1 MENQEHLPEEIRN
14 NKPTFSGV
22 WIPAEVMLDE
32 SLKATDKILYAEIAC
47 FGANGC
53 YKKSDELMARLN
65 IKSDAFQASCRRL
78 REAGYIEERR
88 NFGRVV
94 RTITLGFKKVAV
106 AKNATTTKKAPKP
119 AQKPKNDQ
127 KPEKVAKVAE
137 TPQNQANSGI
147 IEADEDYEA
156 RKNQA
161 IEMAFR
167 YWAQELGYAQKNS
180 KANRYA
186 CYNILRSKD
195 KGKEWLAEMIIY
207 LKMAKA
213 DRYSGIKIG
222 NFADLQRDWEKLLA
236 WATSKVAQ
244 TQTAEIVAGG
254 GNADDWLK

>member
-1 MENQEHLPEEIRN
+1 MSEEVR
-14 NKPTFSGV
+14 
-22 WIPAEVMLDE
+22 
-32 SLKATDKILYAEIAC
+32 EIVSK
-47 FGANGC
+47 GI
-53 YKKSDELMARLN
+53 S
-65 IKSDAFQASCRRL
+65 
-78 REAGYIEERR
+78 AGYNVDLAIKYSINIAIVLNRLVWLTRHTPRNDGFCWQTIKDWHDHTGLSRYQVDKAISELEKMEIIEVKNTWIIGTQTKCRHYRFIDE
-88 NFGRVV
+88 NS
-94 RTITLGFKKVAV
+94 
-106 AKNATTTKKAPKP
+106 KNAEKSPKIE
-119 AQKPKNDQ
+119 QNSKNDQ

-161 IEMAFR
+161 IEMAFK

-195 KGKEWLAEMIIY
+195 KGKGKEWLAEMIIY

-254 GNADDWLK
+254 GSADDWLK

>member
-1 MENQEHLPEEIRN
+1 MSEEVREIVS
-14 NKPTFSGV
+14 KGV
-22 WIPAEVMLDE
+22 
-32 SLKATDKILYAEIAC
+32 S
-47 FGANGC
+47 
-53 YKKSDELMARLN
+53 
-65 IKSDAFQASCRRL
+65 
-78 REAGYIEERR
+78 AGYNVDLAIKYSINIAIVLNRLVWLTRHTPRNDGFCWQTIKDWHDHTGLSRYQVDKAISELEKMEIIEVKNTWIIGTQTKCRHYRFIDE
-88 NFGRVV
+88 N
-94 RTITLGFKKVAV
+94 TKNETVAE
-106 AKNATTTKKAPKP
+106 KAPKST
-119 AQKPKNDQ
+119 AKPKADK

-137 TPQNQANSGI
+137 NPQNQANPGI

>member
-1 MENQEHLPEEIRN
+1 MSN
-14 NKPTFSGV
+14 PTFIGV
-22 WIPAEVMLDE
+22 WIPAEIMLDE

-47 FGANGC
+47 YGSNGC
-53 YKKSDELMARLN
+53 YKKSEELMALLN
-65 IKSDAFQASCRRL
+65 IKRDAFQSSCRRL
-78 REAGYIEERR
+78 REAGYIEEHRS
-88 NFGRVV
+88 FGRVV
-94 RTITLGFKKVAV
+94 RKTALAFKKEAV

-127 KPEKVAKVAE
+127 QVENVAKVAE
-137 TPQNQANSGI
+137 NPQNQANSAI
-147 IEADEDYEA
+147 IEAEDYEA
-156 RKNQA
+156 RKNRA
-161 IEMAFR
+161 IEMAFK
-167 YWAQELGYAQKNS
+167 YWEQELGYAQKNS

-186 CYNILRSKD
+186 CYNILRAKD
-195 KGKEWLAEMIIY
+195 KGKNWLAEMIVY